1 MRVLDVFERG
11 EDEFD
16 DDEKFDDDGGESR
29 AEVRLEVRRRR
40 RTRSRRRGFGND
52 ALFGV
57 EEQCALFDD
66 FHGGDGNDDDDDAK
80 KKKER
85 KRRVSIQLR
94 ARFEGRDASFRC
106 G

>member
-1 MRVLDVFERG
+1 MCVLDVFENRG
-11 EDEFD
+11 EDE
-16 DDEKFDDDGGESR
+16 FDDDGGESR
-29 AEVRLEVRRRR
+29 AGARLEVRRRT
-40 RTRSRRRGFGND
+40 RTRSRRRRGFGND

-66 FHGGDGNDDDDDAK
+66 FFRGDGNDDDDDAK